1 MAFITTDLENE
12 KKEVQTG
19 NSFLDDLLEFIDEA
33 EVEELELQKEKD
45 GFKIETIDQANYI
58 TKKVKQIRS
67 EMEEAKE
74 IAEAQL
80 KAYEE
85 KVNAWL
91 SSVTKPL
98 ERQEEF
104 YLLLLEQFA
113 KEKLKDTKKRSLKLI
128 EGTLQFKK
136 QQDKYEYDDKEL
148 IAFAEK
154 NLKDYVKYKPSVDK
168 NKLKKDGKVKEG
180 KLYIGDKEVKG
191 VKVISREDK
200 FSVK

>member
-1 MAFITTDLENE
+1 MVFITSDLENK
-12 KKEVQTG
+12 KKETQTG

-33 EVEELELQKEKD
+33 EVEELELQKEED

-67 EMEEAKE
+67 EIEEAKE

-148 IAFAEK
+148 TAFAEK
-154 NLKDYVKYKPSVDK
+154 NLKDYVRYKPSVDK
-168 NKLKKDGKVKEG
+168 SKLKKDGKVKEG

-191 VKVISREDK
+191 VRVISREDK

>member
-33 EVEELELQKEKD
+33 EVEELELQKEED

-67 EMEEAKE
+67 EIEEAKE

-104 YLLLLEQFA
+104 YLFLLEQFA

-148 IAFAEK
+148 TAFAEK
-154 NLKDYVKYKPSVDK
+154 NLKDYVRYKPSVDK
-168 NKLKKDGKVKEG
+168 SKLKKDGKVKEG

-191 VKVISREDK
+191 VRVISREDK

>member
-12 KKEVQTG
+12 KKEVRTG

-33 EVEELELQKEKD
+33 EVEELELQKEED

-200 FSVK
+200 FTVK

>member
-154 NLKDYVKYKPSVDK
+154 NLKDYVRYKPSVDK

-191 VKVISREDK
+191 VRVISREDK